1 MRERAQRVAPLCE
14 QLSPTLTSTA
24 PAERS
29 ESQMRNE
36 KLHHAS
42 VNNAMHSSWTTHN
55 DWTCGM
61 QFRFFADFQFR
72 IGAPQLPLVNRVRSL
87 LTAAAAAMWNR
98 SQMNECANET
108 WIERII
114 AILCLFPFERSVVFD
129 PSTFFDLEWFSL
141 FYVADRLLNNKIPSN
156 IPASIDTRDH
166 FSIRVSIKSFPHHTI
181 SVWGNWKFRF
191 VACSTLYL

>member
-1 MRERAQRVAPLCE
+1 
-14 QLSPTLTSTA
+14 
-24 PAERS
+24 
-29 ESQMRNE
+29 
-36 KLHHAS
+36 
-42 VNNAMHSSWTTHN
+42 MHSSWTTHN

-72 IGAPQLPLVNRVRSL
+72 IGVPQLPLVYRVRSL
-87 LTAAAAAMWNR
+87 LTAAAASMWNR

-114 AILCLFPFERSVVFD
+114 AILCLFPFERSVVLN

-141 FYVADRLLNNKIPSN
+141 FYVADRLLNNKTPSN

-166 FSIRVSIKSFPHHTI
+166 FSIRISIKSFPHHTI
-181 SVWGNWKFRF
+181 SVRQLK
-191 VACSTLYL
+191 VQICCSFHAISLDWNTLRRHHRADTTSKMWRD